1 MRVIKRVNLIFSLT
15 LVVCLIGGWVTAKQT
30 YSSDGEIAYSLNCSG
45 AANNWGKCNEKA
57 GEICGSK
64 GYDVLTKEGEQGG
77 VASAS
82 SSNAFA
88 SSLHFRT
95 MTVACKKWFVKS
107 LLSMQSSQLNRIK
120 RRINFI

>member
-1 MRVIKRVNLIFSLT
+1 MKGIKRVNVAFVLT
-15 LVVCLIGGWVTAKQT
+15 LVVCLIGGCASAKQT
-30 YSSDGEIAYSLNCSG
+30 YSSDGEIAHSLNCSG
-45 AANNWGKCNEKA
+45 TARNWGMCYAKA

-95 MTVACKKWFVKS
+95 MTVACKK
-107 LLSMQSSQLNRIK
+107 
-120 RRINFI
+120 